1 MQILPGKE
9 NEISW
14 HTSRHLGLNRLRQ
27 GARQPA
33 FMHRSIDLEFFT
45 LLTGSYQRLV
55 GTSLVPEGA
64 DAVWLYNDAPFAV
77 LAHDGSEDPKF
88 IYANTYAQACFEY
101 DWDEITKLP
110 SRLSAEP
117 ADRAARQALLD
128 AVARRGFMS
137 GYKGVRV
144 AKSGRRLAIED
155 GIVWE
160 LIDAQGRRHG
170 QAATFSSWRNV

>member
-1 MQILPGKE
+1 M
-9 NEISW
+9 
-14 HTSRHLGLNRLRQ
+14 SRSTD
-27 GARQPA
+27 P
-33 FMHRSIDLEFFT
+33 EFFT

-55 GTSLVPEGA
+55 ARTLVPDGA
-64 DAVWLYNDAPFAV
+64 DAAWLYADAPFAV
-77 LAHDGSEDPKF
+77 LAHDGSDDPKF
-88 IYANTYAQACFEY
+88 IYANKYAQACFEY
-101 DWDEITKLP
+101 DWDEITTLP

-117 ADRAARQALLD
+117 ADRAGRRALLD

-144 AKSGRRLAIED
+144 AKSGRHFTIED

-160 LIDAQGRRHG
+160 LIDASGTRHG